1 MVEKAQQ
8 LVIRSLAQKL
18 RASGMQLDSLN
29 YVPSDDKDRKI
40 WYLELL
46 EQQVNTSEQVIQQL
60 QSFIKKLQIDISGN
74 LQSAAQIKAASMD
87 LAQNTMKTS
96 EEVKTLRHIV
106 GLIKHDLSK

>member
-1 MVEKAQQ
+1 M
-8 LVIRSLAQKL
+8 
-18 RASGMQLDSLN
+18 
-29 YVPSDDKDRKI
+29 
-40 WYLELL
+40 
-46 EQQVNTSEQVIQQL
+46 NTSEQVIQQL

-106 GLIKHDLSK
+106 GLIKHDLNRQQH